1 MKLPHRRQFLHLAAG
16 AAALPAV
23 PRIAAAQS
31 YPTRPITMIVPF
43 PAGGQSDVNARIVS
57 EPMSRALGQQIVIA
71 NIAGAGGTIGS
82 ARAMRASP
90 DGYTIEVGQMGTHAT
105 AVALYQN
112 LAYKPDIDFAPIGL
126 VSSAPVMIVAR
137 KDFPPKDL
145 KEFVSYVQAN
155 VDKIN
160 MAHAGASSISF
171 SCGRLLNSILG
182 VKPAMVPFNGA
193 APAMNALIGGQVDYM
208 CDGGAINSVP
218 HVQSGAIKE
227 YLFEAERRSPLVPDV
242 PTAKEARLP
251 EFRVLGWTGL
261 FAPRA
266 TPKPIL
272 DKLTDALNKALDDQ
286 NVRKRMGELAA
297 EIPDRASRGQ
307 QPLAALVRSDI
318 ARWTRIIKTE

>member
-1 MKLPHRRQFLHLAAG
+1 MKLPHRRQFLHLTAG
-16 AAALPAV
+16 ATALPAAS
-23 PRIAAAQS
+23 RIGFAQG

-43 PAGGQSDVNARIVS
+43 AAGGGSDLGARIIS

-71 NIAGAGGTIGS
+71 NVAGAGGTIGS
-82 ARAMRASP
+82 ARAMRASL
-90 DGYTIEVGQMGTHAT
+90 DGYTIELSQMGTHAT
-105 AVALYQN
+105 AVALYPN

-126 VSSAPVMIVAR
+126 VGWAPVMIVAR
-137 KDFPPKDL
+137 NDFPPNDL

-160 MAHAGASSISF
+160 MAHAGVGSLGF

-218 HVQSGAIKE
+218 HVQSGAIKA

-242 PTAKEARLP
+242 PTAKEAGLP

-272 DKLTDALNKALDDQ
+272 DKLTDALGKALDDQ
-286 NVRKRMGELAA
+286 NVRKRMGDLAP
-297 EIPDRASRGQ
+297 EIPDTASRGQ

-318 ARWTRIIKTE
+318 ARWTRIMKTE